1 VQQGGVFF
9 VHEDPV
15 TKSKRVTDTS
25 GVVQS
30 TVELDPYGADT
41 ARSSNSAFQPRKFT
55 TYERDANGTD
65 EAMARRYNRW
75 HSRFDQPDPYDGSY
89 DMTDPQSFNRYAYT
103 HGDPVNYIDPTGM
116 DDISGHEF
124 CLNGE
129 CGDNEGYATSYGGGT
144 SMSNG
149 GSGGGRSYHPPL
161 VGIGNDG
168 TDGDTRAVNGAITMC
183 SMGASIGEMSKVS
196 NGMWRGRN
204 GVMYPMRWGGNGA
217 TGGRS
222 VAVGMAEELRF
233 LGRAAGVGGMVLS
246 TVQGVQAYRQGDN
259 EGAAKSGVDLLMG
272 GVGTFGG
279 PLGGAA
285 AGIYF
290 GVDMTVGW
298 KRVLTQSPRECSRA
312 PYAFWNK

>member
-1 VQQGGVFF
+1 M
-9 VHEDPV
+9 
-15 TKSKRVTDTS
+15 
-25 GVVQS
+25 
-30 TVELDPYGADT
+30 DPYGADT
-41 ARSSNSAFQPRKFT
+41 SRSSNSAFQPRKFT

-259 EGAAKSGVDLLMG
+259 EGATKSGIDLVMGVTGNMDYVYIPAGLFVSIIALWTRELLAQRESFRIILGISVILFLVGLMLH
-272 GVGTFGG
+272 FAEADRDSSS
-279 PLGGAA
+279 GALLA
-285 AGIYF
+285 QIG
-290 GVDMTVGW
+290 
-298 KRVLTQSPRECSRA
+298 RA
-312 PYAFWNK
+312 H